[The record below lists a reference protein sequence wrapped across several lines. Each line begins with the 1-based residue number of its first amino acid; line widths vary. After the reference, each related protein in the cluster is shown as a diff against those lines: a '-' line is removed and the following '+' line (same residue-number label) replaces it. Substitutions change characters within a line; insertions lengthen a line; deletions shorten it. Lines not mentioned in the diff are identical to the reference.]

1 VIFYYIKADKLATY
15 IMPAFVKYKTM
26 AAENNGSW

>member
-1 VIFYYIKADKLATY
+1 
-15 IMPAFVKYKTM
+15 MPAFVKYKTM